1 MEMDLFAQDVT
12 GAARF
17 GQFLVN
23 CLAVGGG
30 FLAGW
35 FLTALAGLA
44 FDRFVIHRT
53 SPQGLHKASRNTG
66 GLLLAILVAIIVF
79 GHGHGWTLF
88 GGGGAGSENGGQA
101 ATSGP
106 NANEL
111 KSNETSSPVS
121 LKTTP
126 PVDERIRVVVLG
138 GDEVKAERFYVV
150 DEAVEPKTFA
160 EATVAILAKRD
171 ASPGKRVGVEIRFS
185 PTNALPPDHPAV
197 TRLARWSRSDAGL
210 SVSFPAD

>member
-1 MEMDLFAQDVT
+1 MDLFAQDVT

-35 FLTALAGLA
+35 FLAALAGLA

-66 GLLLAILVAIIVF
+66 GLLLAVLVAIIVF

-88 GGGGAGSENGGQA
+88 GGGGTGTENGGQT
-101 ATSGP
+101 ATSGA
-106 NANEL
+106 NADET
-111 KSNETSSPVS
+111 KSIDGSTPISI
-121 LKTTP
+121 KATP

-185 PTNALPPDHPAV
+185 PANALPPDHPAV

>member
-1 MEMDLFAQDVT
+1 MDLFAQDVT

-35 FLTALAGLA
+35 FLAAVAGLA

-53 SPQGLHKASRNTG
+53 SPPGLHKASRNTG
-66 GLLLAILVAIIVF
+66 GLLLAVLVAIIVF

-88 GGGGAGSENGGQA
+88 GGGGAGVENGGQT
-101 ATSGP
+101 ATSGA
-106 NANEL
+106 NADL
-111 KSNETSSPVS
+111 TKSNDGSKPISI
-121 LKTTP
+121 KTTP

-150 DEAVEPKTFA
+150 DEAIEPKSFA

-171 ASPGKRVGVEIRFS
+171 ASPGKRIGVEIRFS

-197 TRLARWSRSDAGL
+197 TRLARWTRSDAGL